1 MPTEEETRE
10 IITPHA
16 FKVAPGLLG
25 LPLARPWRRGLA
37 IAVDATAIGALSL
50 VPGSILLL
58 TLSTLLAVRA
68 RQISARR
75 STWLRL
81 LGVVG
86 IFVGVFGILAADRDL
101 AKDAERFAAS
111 ASLAEY
117 RSDVESGECADAECA
132 RDSLDDLALLVSQQ
146 PANTQDADAVF
157 AAHLK
162 ELPITRAEHE
172 ELQSAF
178 HSRLVAYAPAAPD
191 TAQDAGTAEP
201 KPRNIEA
208 AARVP
213 SYSLLSWAQG
223 LLQDLGLSLGWAAL
237 YFSAFIASWH
247 GQTPGK
253 RLLRIRVQ
261 MLNGGKIS
269 WWDAFSRYGGYGAG
283 FATGLLGFLQVY
295 WDPNRQAIQDKIVG
309 TVVVFGKATNAN
321 ISSKQDSAP

>member
-1 MPTEEETRE
+1 MG
-10 IITPHA
+10 H
-16 FKVAPGLLG
+16 VM
-25 LPLARPWRRGLA
+25 ARR
-37 IAVDATAIGALSL
+37 
-50 VPGSILLL
+50 
-58 TLSTLLAVRA
+58 LSTLLAVRA

-117 RSDVESGECADAECA
+117 RSDVESGECADAVCA

-157 AAHLK
+157 AAHIK

-191 TAQDAGTAEP
+191 TAEDAGTAEP

-208 AARVP
+208 AALVLIAPGASSRSHSSRSHPHSPTTPCATACPLTMCGELARVR
-213 SYSLLSWAQG
+213 S
-223 LLQDLGLSLGWAAL
+223 
-237 YFSAFIASWH
+237 I
-247 GQTPGK
+247 
-253 RLLRIRVQ
+253 
-261 MLNGGKIS
+261 
-269 WWDAFSRYGGYGAG
+269 
-283 FATGLLGFLQVY
+283 
-295 WDPNRQAIQDKIVG
+295 
-309 TVVVFGKATNAN
+309 
-321 ISSKQDSAP
+321 